1 MACTRVPRAGRCW
14 SRDSVLGLVSH
25 NPRGLSQASG
35 GDKAARLPNCAES
48 MVFDCEGLLTEKD
61 G

>member
-14 SRDSVLGLVSH
+14 SGDSVLGPVGH

-35 GDKAARLPNCAES
+35 GDKAARLLNYVES
-48 MVFDCEGLLTEKD
+48 MAFDCEGLLTEKD